1 MIINTTNRKILV
13 RSNLS
18 QKDEVVINGVTLKT
32 AGLFDSNY
40 REKSP
45 TIAEVVTGNRYLK
58 SGDIIVCHHNTF
70 YEPSPYYLEEDLFS
84 IPYDKIVFGTL
95 DENGNISPLNGNIIC
110 QRIPID
116 SRPEIPIQYRKTFID
131 RATVLDARWTPY
143 KKGQTILHRLNAGY
157 DIVYNLG
164 GVEYRVTKVHESQI
178 VGILE

>member
-1 MIINTTNRKILV
+1 METPNGKILV

-18 QKDEVVINGVTLKT
+18 QKDKIVINGVEFKT

-45 TIAEVVTGNRYLK
+45 TIAEVVNGNKFVK

-84 IPYDKIVFGTL
+84 IPFDKIVFGTL

-116 SRPEIPIQYRKTFID
+116 NRPEIPIQYRKTFID
-131 RATVLDARWTPY
+131 RAEVLDGRWTDY
-143 KKGQTILHRLNAGY
+143 KKGQTIIHRLNAGY
-157 DIVYNLG
+157 DIVYNFKG
-164 GVEYRVTKVHESQI
+164 TEKRVTKVHESQV
-178 VGILE
+178 VGIIK

>member
-1 MIINTTNRKILV
+1 MISVNGKILV
-13 RSNLS
+13 RSDLS
-18 QKDEVVINGVTLKT
+18 QKDKMIINGVVFKLAHK
-32 AGLFDSNY
+32 FDSNF
-40 REKSP
+40 RETSP
-45 TIAEVVTGNRYLK
+45 TIATVVTGNRFLK
-58 SGDIIVCHHNTF
+58 KGDVILCHHNTF
-70 YEPSPYYLEEDLFS
+70 YEPSPYHVENDLFS

-95 DENGNISPLNGNIIC
+95 DEDGNISPLNGNTIC

-116 SRPEIPIQYRKTFID
+116 NRPEIPIQYRKTFID

-164 GVEYRVTKVHESQI
+164 GVEHRVTKVHESQI